1 MAKRGRKTDSAKGD
15 SRPRLSRT
23 MGDSRPRLSRKMG
36 DSRPRLSES
45 KGDSRPRLSSARV
58 GQDRPAQQQPITA
71 ADLHAALEQIAPAA
85 LAEPWDNVGLLLGE
99 PDWPASRVLLTIDL
113 SDAVAD
119 EALRL
124 GVEAIVAYHP
134 PIFRGTKTVGPAAE
148 ASTSRLAA
156 LLSRRISVLAVHTAL
171 DAAEGG
177 TNDVL
182 LDAFEL
188 AERWPLEPAVRTDAT
203 YKLVVFVPPEDVAGL
218 RAALSAAGAGVIG
231 HYSECSFE
239 LRGRGTFRGDETTQP
254 AIGRRLQLE
263 TVDEVRLEM
272 VVPRARLGA
281 VVRALYAAHRY
292 EEPAFDLYPL
302 HELPG
307 RGRVGMGRV
316 GVLQRPQRGDA
327 LVRRLARVVDL
338 SAAMVV
344 GDLKR
349 RFERVVAAAGAFGTQ
364 RLTDPDALVITGEL
378 KHHEAL
384 ELLRRGLTAVCVGHH
399 ASERPVLDV
408 LRRKLSERLDGLKV
422 RLSRKDQPPLRPLG
436 R

>member
-1 MAKRGRKTDSAKGD
+1 MAKRKGKVAAGGRRRGSPGQDRAGRRSAKD
-15 SRPRLSRT
+15 SRPRLS
-23 MGDSRPRLSRKMG
+23 
-36 DSRPRLSES
+36 
-45 KGDSRPRLSSARV
+45 AR
-58 GQDRPAQQQPITA
+58 
-71 ADLHAALEQIAPAA
+71 DLQSALERIAPAA
-85 LAEPWDNVGLLLGE
+85 LAAEWDNVGLLLGE
-99 PDWPASRVLLTIDL
+99 PDWPADSVLLTIDL
-113 SDAVAD
+113 TDAVAD

-124 GVEAIVAYHP
+124 GVGAIVAYHP
-134 PIFRGTKTVGPAAE
+134 PVFRGTKTVGPAAE
-148 ASTSRLAA
+148 ASTSRLAT
-156 LLSRRISVLAVHTAL
+156 LLSRRISVHAVHTAL

-188 AERWPLEPAVRTDAT
+188 RERYPLEPALRTDAT
-203 YKLVVFVPPEDVAGL
+203 YKLVVFVPPEDVAAL

-239 LRGRGTFRGDETTQP
+239 LAGRGTFRGDETTQP

-272 VVPRARLGA
+272 VVPRSKLAA
-281 VVRALYAAHRY
+281 VVRALYATHRY

-302 HELPG
+302 HELPA

-316 GVLQRPQRGDA
+316 GVLTRPLRGEA
-327 LVRRLARVVDL
+327 LIERLARVVDL

-344 GDLKR
+344 GDLRR
-349 RFERVVAAAGAFGTQ
+349 RFERVIAAAGAFGTQ
-364 RLTDPDALVITGEL
+364 RLTDPAALVITGEL

-384 ELLRRGLTAVCVGHH
+384 QLLRRGVTAVCVGHH

-408 LRRKLSERLDGLKV
+408 LGRRLRALAGGLKV
-422 RLSRKDQPPLRPLG
+422 GIARRDAPPLRPL
-436 R
+436 RR

>member
-1 MAKRGRKTDSAKGD
+1 MPRRRSRSTKTTKNRRPRRAKSVGD
-15 SRPRLSRT
+15 SRPRLSNARRT
-23 MGDSRPRLSRKMG
+23 VASDLRVRRG
-36 DSRPRLSES
+36 
-45 KGDSRPRLSSARV
+45 V
-58 GQDRPAQQQPITA
+58 GQRRPTLQKEITA
-71 ADLHAALEQIAPAA
+71 ADLHAALERIAPAS
-85 LAEPWDNVGLLLGE
+85 LAADWDNVGLLLGE
-99 PDWPASRVLLTIDL
+99 PDWPASGVLLTIDL
-113 SDAVAD
+113 TDAVAD

-124 GVEAIVAYHP
+124 GVGAIVAYHP
-134 PIFRGTKTVGPAAE
+134 PIFRGTKTVGPAAN
-148 ASTSRLAA
+148 ASTSRLAD

-171 DAAEGG
+171 DAADGG

-182 LDAFEL
+182 LDAFDL
-188 AERWPLEPAVRTDAT
+188 TERYPLEPAVRTDAT
-203 YKLVVFVPPEDVAGL
+203 YKLVVFVPPADVGSL

-239 LRGRGTFRGDETTQP
+239 LPGRGTFRGDETTRP

-302 HELPG
+302 HELPA
-307 RGRVGMGRV
+307 RGKAGMGRV
-316 GVLQRPQRGDA
+316 GVLRRAQRGDA
-327 LVRRLARVVDL
+327 LVRQLAGVVDL

-344 GDLKR
+344 GNLKR
-349 RFERVVAAAGAFGTQ
+349 RFARVIAAAGSFGTH
-364 RLTDPDALVITGEL
+364 RLRDPDALVITGEL

-384 ELLRRGLTAVCVGHH
+384 ELLRRDVTAVCVGHH

-408 LRRKLSERLDGLKV
+408 LRRRLREALGGLSV
-422 RLSRKDQPPLRPLG
+422 RIARSDTPPLRPLKRRPG
-436 R
+436 GAG